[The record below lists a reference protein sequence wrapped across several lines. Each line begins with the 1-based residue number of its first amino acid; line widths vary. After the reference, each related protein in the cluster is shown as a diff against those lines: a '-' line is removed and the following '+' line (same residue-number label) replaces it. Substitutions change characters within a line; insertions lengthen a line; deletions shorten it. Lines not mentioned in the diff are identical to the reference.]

1 MDKILVIEDET
12 FVRDSVKELL
22 EIKGYK
28 VFTADNGN
36 DGLSLSQE
44 ILPDVIV
51 CDIMMNGLDGYG
63 VLKKLMQDKE
73 TSPIP
78 FIFLS
83 AKAEMADLRHGMN
96 LGADDYLVKPF
107 KAADLFKAIE
117 TRLHKRKSETI
128 EKGGKP
134 AQDSNKTI
142 INDHL
147 FVVDG
152 NKPQFLN
159 INSIVCITAFGEY
172 TNVYTTGTKKL
183 VVRKYLKEWESTL
196 PTTKFIRIHRSTLIN
211 LDYVDRVEK
220 FYNRALVVYL
230 KNQKQPFMISQRY
243 YKKLKKYLF
252 F

>member
-1 MDKILVIEDET
+1 MEKILVIEDEA
-12 FVRDSVKELL
+12 FVRDGVKELL

-36 DGLSLSQE
+36 DGVSLTQE
-44 ILPDVIV
+44 IRPDLVV

-63 VLKKLMQDKE
+63 VLKKIMQDKE

-96 LGADDYLVKPF
+96 LGADDYIVKPF
-107 KAADLFKAIE
+107 KAADLYKAIE
-117 TRLHKRKSETI
+117 ARLHKRKAEHI
-128 EKGGKP
+128 EKGNNP
-134 AQDSNKTI
+134 VQDSTKAI

-196 PTTKFIRIHRSTLIN
+196 PTSKFIRIHRSTLIS
-211 LDYVDRVEK
+211 LDYVDRIEK
-220 FYNRALVVYL
+220 FYNRSFVIYL
-230 KNQKQPFMISQRY
+230 KDLKQPFMISQRY
-243 YKKLKKYLF
+243 YKKLKKHLF